1 MKSTLDFFK
10 KWFVLKFFILGLS
23 IAFISH
29 FMGGCEKDEFDPYE
43 PNELTANV
51 TEIKKSAESIEQTFI
66 SGNIDS
72 IKNVLT
78 DEAYELYGT
87 QLDDVDK
94 DLLINFGNAIKQ
106 RELIFNSD
114 IYAEFTY
121 VKDRISYTFS
131 MARETDGSW
140 KLMRF

>member
-1 MKSTLDFFK
+1 M
-10 KWFVLKFFILGLS
+10 S

-29 FMGGCEKDEFDPYE
+29 FVGGCEKDEFDPYE
-43 PNELTANV
+43 PNEFTVNV
-51 TEIKKSAESIEQTFI
+51 TEIKKSAESIEKTFI

-72 IKNVLT
+72 IKSALT
-78 DEAYELYGT
+78 DEAFELYGN

-94 DLLINFGNAIKQ
+94 ELLINFGNAIKQ